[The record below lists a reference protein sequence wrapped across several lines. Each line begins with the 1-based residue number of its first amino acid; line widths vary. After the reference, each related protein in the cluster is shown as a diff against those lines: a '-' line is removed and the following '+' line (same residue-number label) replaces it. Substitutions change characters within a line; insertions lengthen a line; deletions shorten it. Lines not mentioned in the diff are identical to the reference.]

1 MVTNILPNKGS
12 CLLAQAIVC
21 MKAVASCYQCWVIGT
36 HRMTVI
42 FLIQFFLHFTLKKIT
57 AFVFISWPRIRT
69 IEKFSPLLPSKL
81 KRSIK
86 YIFFFFNLLTSCK
99 VCLILIAMFI
109 NYPYLTVMSTKAY
122 CLTLLIYILPLLLN
136 FCKKNFKS
144 LNSRNLYLISI
155 SLELKS
161 GELSAPTSRKSY

>member
-1 MVTNILPNKGS
+1 
-12 CLLAQAIVC
+12 
-21 MKAVASCYQCWVIGT
+21 
-36 HRMTVI
+36 
-42 FLIQFFLHFTLKKIT
+42 
-57 AFVFISWPRIRT
+57 
-69 IEKFSPLLPSKL
+69 
-81 KRSIK
+81 
-86 YIFFFFNLLTSCK
+86 
-99 VCLILIAMFI
+99 MFI

-161 GELSAPTSRKSY
+161 GELSAPTTRKSY